1 MTMRWDAAAAA
12 CLGLLGALLRGA
24 AASAGSSAANG
35 AEDEP
40 RQPSE
45 VEQLVQGAFSR
56 QQREVGAR
64 VATRILGFTGVWR
77 LGCFDVITWCITWLT
92 QTAGACVMCR
102 AMCPAAHPVPLH
114 ATASQARPASQAPS
128 RRPSGCLRGPAWCCW
143 RPRCWAWRRG
153 RTTSSSWR
161 CRDSLSRAYQVCCTA
176 ERASCVVCKGTCSN
190 VCNEAARFRSVFL
203 LAHPAIPGT
212 FLLSPCTVQG
222 NSSGW
227 PAAAAWWLRLCWK
240 PMRSCWLC
248 CCLTLSRKQ
257 RHHQARHPVSHQ
269 FAYTACRG
277 VCQRGL
283 TAYKQS
289 AGPHAPSASILCC
302 VSLCHL
308 APFCPIPQAWLT

>member
-161 CRDSLSRAYQVCCTA
+161 CRDSLSRAYQVRCTA

-190 VCNEAARFRSVFL
+190 VCNEAARFRSVFV
-203 LAHPAIPGT
+203 LAHTAIPGA
-212 FLLSPCTVQG
+212 FLLSPALCRGTAAGGRQRRRG
-222 NSSGW
+222 GSASAGSLCAAAGCAAASRSAGSSGII
-227 PAAAAWWLRLCWK
+227 R
-240 PMRSCWLC
+240 RD
-248 CCLTLSRKQ
+248 TR
-257 RHHQARHPVSHQ
+257 
-269 FAYTACRG
+269 
-277 VCQRGL
+277 
-283 TAYKQS
+283 
-289 AGPHAPSASILCC
+289 
-302 VSLCHL
+302 
-308 APFCPIPQAWLT
+308 